1 MYDPRRVLQKYQNKL
16 SELLGVDVT
25 KVKTLAQITEP
36 QPVQLTM
43 VEKMMQEK

>member
-25 KVKTLAQITEP
+25 KVKTLAIN
-36 QPVQLTM
+36 
-43 VEKMMQEK
+43 